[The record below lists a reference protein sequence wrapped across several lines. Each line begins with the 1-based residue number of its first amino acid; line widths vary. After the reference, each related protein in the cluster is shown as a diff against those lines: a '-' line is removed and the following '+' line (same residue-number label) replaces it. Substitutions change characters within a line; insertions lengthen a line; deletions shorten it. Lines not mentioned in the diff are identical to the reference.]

1 MKAKIKFFI
10 IMVVLF
16 ISITSVQIIKMIVRP
31 KVAFIEDN
39 NNKSYRKQM
48 NKKINNKSYGKFR
61 WSEGS

>member
-39 NNKSYRKQM
+39 NNKLYRKQM
-48 NKKINNKSYGKFR
+48 NKKN
-61 WSEGS
+61 